1 MRSVFVV
8 IVNILADKTFQV
20 RFSHRNHAVAEIPSA
35 AFNAPLGNSILP
47 RAFYGGPNRAA
58 RRMRMLINKH
68 SVDGWFEYRSSN
80 HIHGLCLNERACLG
94 RTQLD
99 SNNSFH
105 FF

>member
-1 MRSVFVV
+1 VRSVFVV
-8 IVNILADKTFQV
+8 IVNILVDQTSQV

-68 SVDGWFEYRSSN
+68 SVAGWFEYRSSN

-99 SNNSFH
+99 SNNSIH

>member
-1 MRSVFVV
+1 
-8 IVNILADKTFQV
+8 
-20 RFSHRNHAVAEIPSA
+20 
-35 AFNAPLGNSILP
+35 
-47 RAFYGGPNRAA
+47 
-58 RRMRMLINKH
+58 MLINKH
-68 SVDGWFEYRSSN
+68 TVAGWFEYRSSN